1 LFDFFFFFFF
11 CLADPQF
18 FSRPNP
24 FPRGGLAGKEK
35 KKKKTPIHTHTPSLE
50 MSEEAEIGSTD
61 FYVALGISAG
71 LVVMAG
77 VMSGLTMGLM
87 SLDLT
92 TLRVV
97 AKTGD
102 RRSRRY
108 AAKIIPLVEKH
119 HLLLVTLLLANA
131 SAMEALPIF
140 LDKIVSPTI
149 SIILS
154 VSLVLMFGEVIPQ
167 VGVAWGGHWFFCFFL
182 FCWYFGMCCL
192 CL

>member
-1 LFDFFFFFFF
+1 
-11 CLADPQF
+11 
-18 FSRPNP
+18 
-24 FPRGGLAGKEK
+24 
-35 KKKKTPIHTHTPSLE
+35 
-50 MSEEAEIGSTD
+50 MSEEAEVGSTD

-167 VGVAWGGHWFFCFFL
+167 VGVAWYFFVFVFVFL